1 MFRQT
6 TSNKLWGQ
14 VNGMTV
20 NCKETGTPPAL
31 LPVVSPWLSCPL
43 TSQNLI
49 SSVCVG
55 GVRVCTVPGVFC
67 HIMSTFAFRNLLCVN
82 L

>member
-6 TSNKLWGQ
+6 TRNKLWGQ

-20 NCKETGTPPAL
+20 NCKETDTPPAL
-31 LPVVSPWLSCPL
+31 LPVVSPLLSCPL
-43 TSQNLI
+43 TSDLE
-49 SSVCVG
+49 CVG
-55 GVRVCTVPGVFC
+55 DVRVCTVPGVFC
-67 HIMSTFAFRNLLCVN
+67 HIMPTFAFRNLLCVK